1 MSLRPLKNTSG
12 AELSAQ
18 HSTLHP
24 AANKTGSATVGK
36 TRKRL
41 FAILAG
47 VIAIAAL
54 AFGAYWYLLGARYVS
69 TDNAY
74 TAAEIAQITPS
85 VAGIVRNVN
94 VIDTQTVK
102 QGDVLVVIDDAD
114 ARLTLMQAE
123 AQLNSA
129 MRQVQVYQAN
139 DEGLSAQIAARA
151 ADEKR
156 AAADL
161 QSAQTE
167 LDRSRAELQ
176 RREGLVQSGAISAEA
191 LTTAKSIFATAQS
204 TLQAKR
210 AAAEQAKANYAASL
224 GALQANAAL
233 TNNATIDNH
242 PEVLLARARRDQAKI
257 DLERTV
263 LRAPIDG
270 VVVKRQ
276 VQIGQRVQ
284 SGAVLLSIVP
294 VQNIHVDANF
304 KEVQLANVRIG
315 QPVTLTSDLYGD
327 AVEYHGVVEGL
338 SGGTGST
345 FAIIPAQNATG
356 NWIKVVQR
364 LPVRI
369 KLDPEELKKNPLQ
382 VGLSMTATIDTQ
394 MSEE

>member
-1 MSLRPLKNTSG
+1 MSLSPLKIPPQPQI
-12 AELSAQ
+12 Q
-18 HSTLHP
+18 H
-24 AANKTGSATVGK
+24 GSSPSQHEPGRPPGK
-36 TRKRL
+36 VNARRKPL
-41 FAILAG
+41 FAALGA
-47 VIAIAAL
+47 VVAIAAL
-54 AFGAYWYLLGARYVS
+54 AFGAYWYLVGARYVS

-85 VAGIVRNVN
+85 VAGIVRTVN
-94 VIDTQTVK
+94 VVDTQAVK

-129 MRQVQVYQAN
+129 IRQVQVYQAN
-139 DEGLSAQIAARA
+139 DNGLRAQIAARA

-161 QSAQTE
+161 QTAQTE
-167 LDRSRAELQ
+167 LDRSRSELA
-176 RREGLVQSGAISAEA
+176 RRESLVQSGAISAEA
-191 LTTAKSIFATAQS
+191 LTTAKSIYATAQS

-242 PEVLLARARRDQAKI
+242 PEVLLAKAKRDQAKI

-284 SGAVLLSIVP
+284 SGSVLLSIVP
-294 VQNIHVDANF
+294 LQNIHVDANF

-315 QPVTLTSDLYGD
+315 QRVILTSDLYGD

-369 KLDPEELKKNPLQ
+369 KLDAQELAKNPLQ

-394 MSEE
+394 MSDE

>member
-1 MSLRPLKNTSG
+1 MSLSPLKIPPQPQI
-12 AELSAQ
+12 Q
-18 HSTLHP
+18 H
-24 AANKTGSATVGK
+24 GSSPSQHEPGRPPGK
-36 TRKRL
+36 VNARRKPL
-41 FAILAG
+41 FAALGA
-47 VIAIAAL
+47 VVAIAAL
-54 AFGAYWYLLGARYVS
+54 AFGAYWYLVGARYVS

-85 VAGIVRNVN
+85 VAGIVRTVN
-94 VIDTQTVK
+94 VVDTQAVK

-129 MRQVQVYQAN
+129 IRQVQVYQAN
-139 DEGLSAQIAARA
+139 DNGLSAQIAARA

-161 QSAQTE
+161 QTAQTE
-167 LDRSRAELQ
+167 LDRSRSELA
-176 RREGLVQSGAISAEA
+176 RRESLVQSGAISAEA
-191 LTTAKSIFATAQS
+191 LTTAKSIYATAQS

-242 PEVLLARARRDQAKI
+242 PEVLLAKAKRDQAKI

-284 SGAVLLSIVP
+284 SGSVLLSIVP
-294 VQNIHVDANF
+294 LQNIHVDANF

-315 QPVTLTSDLYGD
+315 QRVILTSDLYGD

-369 KLDPEELKKNPLQ
+369 KLDAQELAKNPLQ

-394 MSEE
+394 MSDE

>member
-1 MSLRPLKNTSG
+1 MSLRPLKNTADST
-12 AELSAQ
+12 AAQ
-18 HSTLHP
+18 P
-24 AANKTGSATVGK
+24 AALDTADAETAGTAMPGNS
-36 TRKRL
+36 RQRL
-41 FAILAG
+41 FTLLGAI
-47 VIAIAAL
+47 VAIVAL
-54 AFGAYWYLLGARYVS
+54 AYSAYWYLLGARYVT

-74 TAAEIAQITPS
+74 TAAEIAQITPATS
-85 VAGIVRNVN
+85 GIVRAVN
-94 VIDTQTVK
+94 VVDTQAVK

-114 ARLTLMQAE
+114 ARLALAQAD

-139 DEGLSAQIAARA
+139 DEGLSAQIAARS

-161 QSAQTE
+161 QTAQTE
-167 LDRSRAELQ
+167 LERSRSELQ
-176 RREGLVQSGAISAEA
+176 RREGLVKSGAISAEA
-191 LTTAKSIFATAQS
+191 LTTAKSIYATAQS
-204 TLQAKR
+204 TLQAKH

-233 TNNATIDNH
+233 TNNATVDNH
-242 PEVLLARARRDQAKI
+242 PEVLLAKAKRDQARI

-294 VQNIHVDANF
+294 LHTIHVDANF

-315 QPVTLTSDLYGD
+315 QRVTLTSDLYGD

-345 FAIIPAQNATG
+345 FAVIPAQNATG

-369 KLDPEELKKNPLQ
+369 KLDAKELAANPLQ
-382 VGLSMTATIDTQ
+382 VGLSMTATIDTK
-394 MSEE
+394 